1 MEGYMKTSNPVLLLS
16 GPPEVFEYARAVVTV
31 FFRERGEGKALYHCS
46 AGSFQVDLLMKDSGE
61 FRDNLIY
68 PWRKD
73 AVRIKPLPRDH
84 VLIKIST
91 RRVAGVRVQVHA
103 WAVIPDFIREK

>member
-1 MEGYMKTSNPVLLLS
+1 MEGCMKTSNPVLLLT
-16 GPPEVFEYARAVVTV
+16 GPRETFEYARAVVTV
-31 FFRERGEGKALYHCS
+31 FFREKGEGKAMYHCS
-46 AGSFQVDLLMKDSGE
+46 SGTFQVDLHMRDSGE
-61 FRDNLIY
+61 FRDNLIH
-68 PWRKD
+68 PWKKD

-91 RRVAGVRVQVHA
+91 RRVAGMRVYVHA